1 MVVKLLNTQSK
12 LRTIHIQIEI
22 QWQINFYI
30 RNNTLIN
37 SQL

>member
-12 LRTIHIQIEI
+12 LGTIHIQIEI